1 MTIAG
6 KVMII
11 AGEASGDLHG
21 ANLIKA
27 LKTKAPALKYY
38 GIGGHRL
45 KGAGVSII
53 INSDELSVVG
63 ITEVF
68 AKLPKIYQ
76 AITTIKSSLR
86 KMHPNLL
93 ILIDFP
99 EFNLHLA
106 AAAKR
111 LSIPVLFYI
120 SPQIWA
126 WRSGRVKKIKRRVDH
141 MAVILPFEEPFYQ
154 QHNIPVSF
162 VGHPLMDEL
171 TDRDRLETFQPY
183 SNLNSD
189 QKIISL
195 FPGSRTKEVSIHLPI
210 MIQSALLL
218 RKKLPNLYFVVSC
231 APSINPAQLEQ
242 IISAYPQQKEM
253 FEIVTEDAPE
263 IFKKSRLALAKSGT
277 VTLEAAIY
285 ATPCIIIYKVSPLSY
300 YLGRH
305 LIRVKYIGLANLI
318 SNREIFPELI
328 QAKASPELIAK
339 TAQHMLTASHGFEN
353 LHTELLEIRK
363 KLGKPG
369 ASDRVAELAFGLIQG
384 KGSDQFLA
392 IESDTQ
398 DLNAATTALDHD

>member
-27 LKTKAPALKYY
+27 LKKKAPALEYY

-45 KGAGVSII
+45 KDAGVSIL

-76 AITTIKSSLR
+76 ATTTVKSFLR
-86 KMHPNLL
+86 KIGPDLL

-106 AAAKR
+106 ATAKR

-171 TDRDRLETFQPY
+171 TDKDLLQTFQPY
-183 SNLNSD
+183 SNLESD
-189 QKIISL
+189 KKIISL

-210 MIQSALLL
+210 MIQSAILLC
-218 RKKLPNLYFVVSC
+218 KKLPNLRFIISC
-231 APSINPAQLEQ
+231 APSIKPTQLEQ
-242 IISAYPQQKEM
+242 ILSTYRQKDF
-253 FEIVTEDAPE
+253 FEIVNEDAPA

-285 ATPCIIIYKVSPLSY
+285 ATPCMIIYKVSPLSY
-300 YLGRH
+300 HLGRY
-305 LIRVKYIGLANLI
+305 LIRVKYVGLANLI

-328 QAKASPELIAK
+328 QTKASPKLIAEK
-339 TAQHMLTASHGFEN
+339 AEHMLTETHGFEN
-353 LHTELLEIRK
+353 LQAELLEIRK

-369 ASDRVAELAFGLIQG
+369 ASDRVAELALDLMNG
-384 KGSDQFLA
+384 KSSDRFPA
-392 IESDTQ
+392 VEPATQ
-398 DLNAATTALDHD
+398 ALKSATTVLDHD

>member
-27 LKTKAPALKYY
+27 LKKKAPALEYF

-45 KGAGVSII
+45 KGAGVSIL

-76 AITTIKSSLR
+76 AITIIKRSLR
-86 KMHPNLL
+86 KIRPDLL

-106 AAAKR
+106 ASAKR

-126 WRSGRVKKIKRRVDH
+126 WRSGRVKKIKHRVDH

-171 TDRDRLETFQPY
+171 TDEDLLQIFQPY
-183 SNLNSD
+183 SNLNSE

-195 FPGSRTKEVSIHLPI
+195 FPGSRTKEVSLHLPI
-210 MIQSALLL
+210 MIQSAILL
-218 RKKLPNLYFVVSC
+218 REKLPNLRFIISC
-231 APSINPAQLEQ
+231 APSIKATQLER
-242 IISAYPQQKEM
+242 ILSAYRQKDF
-253 FEIVTEDAPE
+253 FEIVNEDAPT
-263 IFKKSRLALAKSGT
+263 IFKKSQLALAKSGT

-300 YLGRH
+300 HLGRY

-318 SNREIFPELI
+318 SDREIFPELI
-328 QAKASPELIAK
+328 QTKASPKLIAE
-339 TAQHMLTASHGFEN
+339 TAEHMLTETHGFEN
-353 LHTELLEIRK
+353 LQAELLEIRK

-369 ASDRVAELAFGLIQG
+369 ASDRVAELALDLMNG
-384 KGSDQFLA
+384 KSSGRFPA
-392 IESDTQ
+392 IEPVTQ
-398 DLNAATTALDHD
+398 DLKSVTTVFDHD